1 MKNKRSK
8 AKRAKAKKGRRG
20 SSRANL
26 LALAKAHRKQG
37 HAEAA
42 RRLEARAKGKKA
54 PAGKGKRRGK
64 KGRKYGRSKNPAATA
79 AEAAPKAKKAR
90 KGKASKSK
98 AGKPK
103 ASKRKAGKKR
113 RGGRRGAR
121 AFTPKSG
128 PKGVTVTFTSSG
140 KGKRKNLRANVG
152 ALKAALKGSGAKYL
166 DVRTGKLVKQA
177 QIRTKNP
184 SISGGAI
191 VSLGVGAIVGVG
203 VGEGMY
209 RWLATRASAYDTA
222 DQKTENLGGWYG
234 RAAATRIAGNS
245 GTCLAAVGG
254 AGVLVSGAGW
264 LMLGSAPMFG
274 AFVLGVGI
282 GHIAVV
288 AKRGY
293 LYLIAKMSPVTKG
306 NERTIGNRI
315 APEYAEPVRKSIAEQ
330 ISYDGRNPQISES
343 TKDGEVD
350 LGSMD
355 SLYGERAK
363 WNLTPNEIDQPGG
376 NTDEGPGAQAGL
388 GNLEQRMI
396 AARRKA
402 AEAAGK
408 GPAIPEGLRKMREGL
423 AGPAASAASAFAQPA
438 LEGCDGNCPPDH
450 DCGPGC
456 KNREH
461 KHDPSMPRPAETTNA
476 PLQGLGEPL
485 ALPPAIQA
493 FPPLRRMQPMKAAA
507 GW

>member
-8 AKRAKAKKGRRG
+8 AKRARAKKSRRG

-37 HAEAA
+37 HTAA
-42 RRLEARAKGKKA
+42 AARLEARAKGKKA
-54 PAGKGKRRGK
+54 PAAKGKRKGKRRGK
-64 KGRKYGRSKNPAATA
+64 GRSKNPEATA
-79 AEAAPKAKKAR
+79 APAAKKTR
-90 KGKASKSK
+90 KRKAK
-98 AGKPK
+98 AGKAKTKTK
-103 ASKRKAGKKR
+103 ARKR

-121 AFTPKSG
+121 AFTPKTG
-128 PKGVTVTFTSSG
+128 KKGVTVTFTSSG

-184 SISGGAI
+184 SIAGSGIVALCAGA
-191 VSLGVGAIVGVG
+191 VVGVG
-203 VGEGMY
+203 IGEGMY
-209 RWLATRASAYDTA
+209 RWLATRATAYDTA

-245 GTCLAAVGG
+245 KTCLAAVGG
-254 AGVLVSGAGW
+254 AGVLVSGLGW
-264 LMLGSAPMFG
+264 MMLGSSPVFG

-293 LYLIAKMSPVTKG
+293 LALIAMISPVETG
-306 NERTIGNRI
+306 DERSISNRI

-330 ISYDGRNPQISES
+330 IGYDGRNPQISEG
-343 TKDGEVD
+343 TAEGKID

-355 SLYGERAK
+355 SPYGERAK
-363 WNLTPNEIDQPGG
+363 WNLTPNEIDQPG
-376 NTDEGPGAQAGL
+376 AQAGL
-388 GNLEQRMI
+388 GSLEQRMI
-396 AARRKA
+396 DARRKA
-402 AEAAGK
+402 AAAAGK
-408 GPAIPEGLRKMREGL
+408 GPQIPEGLRKMREGL
-423 AGPAASAASAFAQPA
+423 AGPSSEAQGSFAQPA
-438 LEGCDGNCPPDH
+438 LEGCNGSCAPGH
-450 DCGPGC
+450 ACGPDC
-456 KNREH
+456 KSH
-461 KHDPSMPRPAETTNA
+461 KHPEPKPAETTNA
-476 PLQGLGEPL
+476 PLQGLNGLTPPP
-485 ALPPAIQA
+485 ALPMGSLSA
-493 FPPLRRMQPMKAAA
+493 FPPLRRQQPMRNAA